1 MSKAAAKPDAA
12 GDAPPKKSK
21 KMLIIILVVVLLLV
35 LGGGAAAVLLMKK
48 KGGEGEEATPHAALE
63 PTKIKV
69 DLSKPP
75 TFVTLEPFTVNL
87 APAEGDH
94 YLQVVLVLKVV
105 DTTVAEQMTAYMPEV
120 RHEVNLLLSS
130 KLPSEVATVEGRE
143 NLAYDIMVR
152 ANYVL
157 GFDEPKDDR
166 RRRDPGPWG
175 PVMAVLFNSFIV
187 Q

>member
-1 MSKAAAKPDAA
+1 MAKAAAKPEAE

-35 LGGGAAAVLLMKK
+35 IAGGAAAFLLLKK
-48 KGGEGEEATPHAALE
+48 KAHDGDAAEAHSTSE
-63 PTKIKV
+63 PSKIKV

-75 TFVTLEPFTVNL
+75 TFVNLEPFTVNL

-94 YLQVVLVLKVV
+94 YLQVVLVFKVV
-105 DTTVAEQMTAYMPEV
+105 DGTIAEQMTAYMPEV
-120 RHEVNLLLSS
+120 RHEINLLLSS

-143 NLAYDIMVR
+143 NLAHDIMVR

-157 GFDEPKDDR
+157 GFDEPEDDR

-175 PVMAVLFNSFIV
+175 PVLAVLFNSFIV

>member
-1 MSKAAAKPDAA
+1 MAKAAAKPEADS
-12 GDAPPKKSK
+12 DAPPKKSK

-35 LGGGAAAVLLMKK
+35 IGGGAAAVLLMKK
-48 KGGEGEEATPHAALE
+48 KGGGDEAEAHAA
-63 PTKIKV
+63 PDSTKIKV

-105 DTTVAEQMTAYMPEV
+105 DATIGEQMTAYMPEV
-120 RHEVNLLLSS
+120 RHEINLLLSS

-143 NLAYDIMVR
+143 NLAHDIMVR

-157 GFDEPKDDR
+157 GFDEPADDR

>member
-1 MSKAAAKPDAA
+1 MAKAPAKPEADGEAQ
-12 GDAPPKKSK
+12 PKKSK
-21 KMLIIILVVVLLLV
+21 KMLIIILVVVLLL
-35 LGGGAAAVLLMKK
+35 LLAGSAVVFLLMKK
-48 KGGEGEEATPHAALE
+48 NSGSGDEAEAHATPDPAQSR
-63 PTKIKV
+63 V
-69 DLSKPP
+69 DLSAPP
-75 TFVTLEPFTVNL
+75 TFVNLEPFTVNL

-105 DTTVAEQMTAYMPEV
+105 DEKVAEQMTAYMPEV

-130 KLPSEVATVEGRE
+130 KLPSELATVEGRE
-143 NLAYDIMVR
+143 NLAHDIMVR

-166 RRRDPGPWG
+166 RRHAAGPWG
-175 PVMAVLFNSFIV
+175 PVLAVLFNSFIV